1 LIHLSVLY
9 PPDNARFAPVT
20 DLPLN
25 LATKSRS
32 SLVDI
37 SSVVMA
43 LGSTKQR
50 RDYSQRQFRQAES
63 ERLAHLLQSSA

>member
-1 LIHLSVLY
+1 LVHLSVLD

-25 LATKSRS
+25 LASKSRS

-37 SSVVMA
+37 SSILVA
-43 LGSTKQR
+43 LGSPKQR

-63 ERLAHLLQSSA
+63 ESLAHLLQSSA

>member
-1 LIHLSVLY
+1 MSVLD
-9 PPDNARFAPVT
+9 PPDNPRFAPVT

-32 SLVDI
+32 SLVDVTSI
-37 SSVVMA
+37 VMA

-50 RDYSQRQFRQAES
+50 RNHSQRQFRQAES
-63 ERLAHLLQSSA
+63 KRLAHLLQSSA

>member
-1 LIHLSVLY
+1 LSVLLD
-9 PPDNARFAPVT
+9 PPDNPRLAPVT

-25 LATKSRS
+25 LTSKSCS
-32 SLVDI
+32 TLVDV

-50 RDYSQRQFRQAES
+50 RYYSQRQFRQAES